1 MDLLLGRLPES
12 KSYYIWCNTI
22 STFIKRDVEEL
33 YEALSSNSNIDRS
46 QWKKWNNSYLMCF
59 METVQ

>member
-1 MDLLLGRLPES
+1 MDLLLGHLPES
-12 KSYYIWCNTI
+12 KSYNIWCNTV
-22 STFIKRDVEEL
+22 STFIKGDVEEL

-59 METVQ
+59 METLQ